1 MNTIRLTD
9 EQLKTLK
16 EALLA
21 AEITRDKGFFGTGKK
36 FEELHIEI
44 DKQVNK

>member
-1 MNTIRLTD
+1 MNTIHLSD

-21 AEITRDKGFFGTGKK
+21 AEITRDKGCFGTGKK
-36 FEELHIEI
+36 FEDLHIEI
-44 DKQVNK
+44 DKQTNK